1 MSTPMA
7 IFFFP
12 CASVPLWTHLDAGTQ
27 GIIIQDDVLTT
38 EIGKLDLYVEEK
50 EG

>member
-1 MSTPMA
+1 M
-7 IFFFP
+7 
-12 CASVPLWTHLDAGTQ
+12 DAGTQ
-27 GIIIQDDVLTT
+27 GIMIQDDLLTT